1 MILIVMGVSSSG
13 KSTIGYLLS
22 ERLGW
27 PILDGD
33 DFHLRANVEKM
44 SRGIPLTDEDR
55 YPWLDRLA
63 ELIADHLK
71 KDQSMILACSAL
83 KQAYRTRLVVD
94 PSKTLFIY
102 LKGSYKLILARM
114 SERSGHYM
122 KPHMLVSQLSTL
134 EEPQDA
140 LTVSIDQ
147 TPEQIVNSVVDYL
160 KADHHEQNSKNL

>member
-1 MILIVMGVSSSG
+1 MILIMMGVSGSG
-13 KSTIGYLLS
+13 KSTIGCLLS

-27 PILDGD
+27 PFLDGD
-33 DFHLRANVEKM
+33 DFHPRANVEKM
-44 SRGIPLTDEDR
+44 SKGIPLTDEDR
-55 YPWLDRLA
+55 CPGLDRLA

-83 KQAYRTRLVVD
+83 KQVYRTRLVVD

-102 LKGSYKLILARM
+102 LKGTYELILARM

-122 KPHMLVSQLSTL
+122 KPHMLVGQLSTL

-140 LTVSIDQ
+140 LTISIDQ

-160 KADHHEQNSKNL
+160 KADHFERKPKNL